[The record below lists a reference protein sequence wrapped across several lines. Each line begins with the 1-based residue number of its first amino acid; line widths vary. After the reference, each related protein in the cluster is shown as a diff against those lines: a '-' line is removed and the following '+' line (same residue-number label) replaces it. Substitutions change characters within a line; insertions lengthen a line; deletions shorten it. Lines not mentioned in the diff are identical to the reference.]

1 MFEAEAT
8 DMLLVD
14 RLVFRVIVSAEYA
27 GQKVKMV
34 VKTLINYF
42 TMAESKQWP

>member
-14 RLVFRVIVSAEYA
+14 MLVFRVIVSAEYA

-34 VKTLINYF
+34 VKNANQLLYYG
-42 TMAESKQWP
+42 SK